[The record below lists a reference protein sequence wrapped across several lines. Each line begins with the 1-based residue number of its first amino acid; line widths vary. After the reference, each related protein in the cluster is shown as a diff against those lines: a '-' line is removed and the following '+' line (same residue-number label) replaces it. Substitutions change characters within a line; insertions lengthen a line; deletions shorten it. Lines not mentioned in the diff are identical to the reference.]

1 MKKNIIKQQ
10 ENELRRADIEPLS
23 SSIINITEAE
33 QKIFDTEQ
41 RMRITEDMY

>member
-10 ENELRRADIEPLS
+10 EKESRRADTEPLS
-23 SSIINITEAE
+23 SSIINITEVE
-33 QKIFDTEQ
+33 QRIFDAEQ